1 VSGFGTDMYAIL
13 AAYRDVLVRIGDQ
26 GANFD
31 HSEAVDVLSRIVECH
46 HFNAHQELDMLQT
59 VIRAA
64 AAMELDDEAEQEID
78 VTTAFL
84 NGSGVSE

>member
-1 VSGFGTDMYAIL
+1 MSGFGTDMYAIL
-13 AAYRDVLVRIGDQ
+13 ADYRDVLVRIGDQ

-31 HSEAVDVLSRIVECH
+31 HSEAVDVLSRIVDCH